1 MKRVLL
7 LLSDGFEAYEAAVF
21 TDVLG
26 WADLLG
32 LERIELLSVGL
43 RPRLRCT
50 FGFAVTAN
58 ATLDEV
64 NQADFDALAIPGGF
78 ARAGFYQDAYDPKFL
93 GVIRGFHQKAK
104 PIAAVCVGALAL
116 AKSGILVG
124 RHATTYQLDGGKFL
138 RQLAE
143 TGACVVH
150 QPIVVDD
157 NLITS
162 SSPGTAV
169 DVAFTLLERLT
180 SRDNADRVRHLMGFR
195 ICPTPPGLRTPP

>member
-1 MKRVLL
+1 MKRILL

-26 WADLLG
+26 WADVLG
-32 LERIELLSVGL
+32 SERIELLSVGL

-50 FGFAVTAN
+50 FGFSVTAN
-58 ATLDEV
+58 AAVEQV
-64 NQADFDALAIPGGF
+64 NCDDFDALAIPGGF
-78 ARAGFYQDAYDPKFL
+78 ARAGFYRDAYDPKFL
-93 GVIRGFHQKAK
+93 DLIRGFHQQAK

-116 AKSGILVG
+116 ARSGILPG
-124 RHATTYQLDGGKFL
+124 RRATTYHLDGGKFL

-143 TGACVVH
+143 AGACVVH
-150 QPIVVDD
+150 QPMVVDD

-180 SRDNADRVRHLMGFR
+180 SRDNADRIRHLMGFR
-195 ICPTPPGLRTPP
+195 ICPTPPGLHTPP